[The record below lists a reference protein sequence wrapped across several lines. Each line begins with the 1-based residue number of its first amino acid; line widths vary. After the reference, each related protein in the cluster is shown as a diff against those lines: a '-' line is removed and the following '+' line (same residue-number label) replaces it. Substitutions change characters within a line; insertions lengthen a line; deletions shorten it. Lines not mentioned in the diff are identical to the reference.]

1 MRLFGAAKRVKIGRM
16 FQRASQHKDFGV
28 FLPVANGGW
37 IVSGATPV
45 LDGLYAQNR
54 AAAVAADQSGLDFV
68 MSMGKFRGFGGETD
82 HWGTSLESVTLMA
95 AIAEATTNV
104 RIWATVHPLLQ
115 NPAVAAKMIATL
127 DHISGGRAGLNIVAG
142 AYKAEFD
149 QMSAWDDSL
158 SHDDRYALAEEWTT
172 IVKRL
177 WAEDSV
183 DFAGKYFTMRD
194 CQSKPKPLSKPRP
207 QLICAGMSDRGFQFS
222 VRHADACFIGGRSRA
237 EHRDASR
244 RAKALAAEL
253 GKTVRTYAMCT
264 IIHAES
270 DAGAQALARR
280 YAEGADMGAILSM
293 LASWGVPA
301 DKLQAAAHKQG
312 AFMTETMIGSP
323 ATCREQVE
331 GFMTECELDGLMLI
345 FPDYVEGL
353 AMFGSE
359 ILPRLRT
366 AFS

>member
-1 MRLFGAAKRVKIGRM
+1 M
-16 FQRASQHKDFGV
+16 FSRPSPHKDFGV

-37 IVSGATPV
+37 IVSATTPT

-54 AAAVAADQSGLDFV
+54 AAAVLADEIGLDFV

-95 AIAEATTNV
+95 AIAEATKRV

-127 DHISGGRAGLNIVAG
+127 DQISGGRAGLNIVAG

-177 WAEDSV
+177 WTEDSV
-183 DFAGKYFTMRD
+183 DFSGRYFTMKD
-194 CQSKPKPLSKPRP
+194 CQSKPKPLARPRP
-207 QLICAGMSDRGFQFS
+207 ELICAGMSDRGFQFS
-222 VRHADACFIGGRSRA
+222 VREADACFIGGRSRE
-237 EHRDASR
+237 EHREASR
-244 RAKALAAEL
+244 RAKRMAADL
-253 GKTVRTYAMCT
+253 GRSVRTYAMCT
-264 IIHAES
+264 VIHGS
-270 DAGAQALARR
+270 TDAAAQALVAR
-280 YAEGADMGAILSM
+280 YAEGADIGAILAM

-301 DKLQAAAHKQG
+301 DRLQATARQQG
-312 AFMTETMIGSP
+312 AFMTQTVVGSP
-323 ATCREQVE
+323 ASCREQIEAFV
-331 GFMTECELDGLMLI
+331 TACELDGLMLI

-353 AMFGSE
+353 SMFGAE
-359 ILPRLRT
+359 ILPGLR
-366 AFS
+366 AVFS